1 MAVDKAHNKLY
12 LSNSDDMKIYALDL
26 NNPQSLVVVC
36 DNPGPVA
43 QGLDIDPT
51 GTRMVLGLYYKGV
64 YVMDMNHPGYWT
76 QLVYQDVLSSLNGER
91 GQLQLDPYNGQIYF
105 RTAYNSGCDLC
116 RYIWRV
122 NLDASNLI
130 KIIPYSGGDGL
141 ALDLTQGKM
150 YFSDVYEPTSNSGS
164 NTIYRANLDGSG
176 VETILDIPGP
186 DTYGRLIYLDPSQ
199 QKMYLYLVNTD
210 NGYRSRAIARANM
223 DGSGFEYLYETTR
236 DSEIEASGGMV
247 LYLP

>member
-1 MAVDKAHNKLY
+1 MY
-12 LSNSDDMKIYALDL
+12 
-26 NNPQSLVVVC
+26 
-36 DNPGPVA
+36 
-43 QGLDIDPT
+43 
-51 GTRMVLGLYYKGV
+51 LGLYYAGV
-64 YVMDMNHPGYWT
+64 YVTDMNHPGYWT
-76 QLVYQDVLSSLNGER
+76 QLVYSDSLYPLHGQR
-91 GQLQLDPYNGQIYF
+91 GQLQLDPANGQIYF
-105 RTAYNSGCDLC
+105 RTAYNFNCVLC

-130 KIIPYSGGDGL
+130 KLIPYSGGDGL

-150 YFSDVYEPTSNSGS
+150 YYSDVYEPPVNIGS

-176 VETILDIPGP
+176 VEKILDLPGP
-186 DTYGRLIYLDPSQ
+186 YIYGKNIFLDPNQ
-199 QKMYLYLVNTD
+199 QKMYLYLVSTD

-236 DSEIEASGGMV
+236 GSETEASGGMV